1 MNYFSENSRNQHQK
15 PYIYKPHMNSFYTL
29 FGVFFLQVFGAST
42 RVSVLSPKRPFL
54 FSLVMVFEGKRIHS
68 KTNIFQIFSS
78 NKGKD
83 SGNLAFFSTEKTSF
97 HHTIFFSS
105 GNIFLVKVCLVLS
118 ATSLNAARSGKSS
131 KTQLVPAHQTH
142 KGSPAKIR

>member
-1 MNYFSENSRNQHQK
+1 MNYFSKNSRNQHQK
-15 PYIYKPHMNSFYTL
+15 PYIYKPHMNSFCTL
-29 FGVFFLQVFGAST
+29 FGVIFKSFWGFHKI
-42 RVSVLSPKRPFL
+42 SVLTPKRPFL
-54 FSLVMVFEGKRIHS
+54 FLLVMAFEGKRVHS

-83 SGNLAFFSTEKTSF
+83 SGNLAFFSIEKTSF

-118 ATSLNAARSGKSS
+118 ATSLNTARSGKSS